1 MKITFE
7 KVVDVLEAVAVLALG
22 IFAITMFIKNAPDV
36 SKAVEEHNTYITD
49 RDACL
54 KAYEHQWHS
63 GDISAD
69 CLKYFIR

>member
-7 KVVDVLEAVAVLALG
+7 NVVDVLEAVAVLALG
-22 IFAITMFIKNAPDV
+22 IFAITMFIKHAPNPSMV
-36 SKAVEEHNTYITD
+36 IEEHNKYITD
-49 RDACL
+49 RDECL